1 MVDIKGTIQAG
12 QSGFEKLVSSIP
24 GYGGYK
30 QKDLRR
36 DADKVLRTF
45 VAGKLDE
52 QRRRLSDLQLQLI
65 SSGQLNLTGELDRA
79 VQKVQLLVDRIKTAT
94 YGYAGF
100 FDAVKV
106 QEPQLDALYAFDSAL
121 LDEVAKVAA
130 AVNALAAALAARQ
143 GVAEAIAAAV
153 STAQDA
159 NYIFGHRE
167 EVILQG
173 AASVPPPAPASP
185 PAQPSAPEPPKPQQ

>member
-12 QSGFEKLVSSIP
+12 QSGLEKLVSSIP

-36 DADKVLRTF
+36 DADKVLRLF

-65 SSGQLNLTGELDRA
+65 SGGQLNLTGELDRA

-121 LDEVAKVAA
+121 LEEVGKVAA
-130 AVNALAAALAARQ
+130 AVNALAAALAAKQ
-143 GVAEAIAAAV
+143 GAAEAIAAAV
-153 STAQDA
+153 AAAQDA
-159 NYIFGHRE
+159 NYTFGHRA

-173 AASVPPPAPASP
+173 AATA
-185 PAQPSAPEPPKPQQ
+185 APEPPKPQQ